1 MHRDSFVPGCAAS
14 IVVLVLAGWM
24 FDEWRPRT
32 PAPQSSER
40 KLLPRVGEKEALL
53 ALAGASEPTAPV
65 DPIPVYNVRVIDGDT
80 IEGDVHLVYT
90 HPEQHLPFGVSV
102 PLTLDAVILH
112 KQRMRVLGV
121 DAYELGTPKGEKAKL
136 DLSQVVTTR
145 QVVIFPSSS
154 VSFQEKGVQ
163 GSKDRDSFGRL
174 LVKVSLRSANE
185 DPIDLRTWIIKKGY
199 NAPSKDR

>member
-1 MHRDSFVPGCAAS
+1 MQRDSLSPGCAAA
-14 IVVLVLAGWM
+14 ILVAVFAIWM
-24 FDEWRPRT
+24 LTEWGLGPISP
-32 PAPQSSER
+32 PAPQSSEE
-40 KLLPRVGEKEALL
+40 KLPLTLVE
-53 ALAGASEPTAPV
+53 SEPSAPV

-80 IEGDVHLVYT
+80 LEGDVHLVYT

-163 GSKDRDSFGRL
+163 GSRDRDSFGRL
-174 LVKVSLRSANE
+174 LVKISLRSTNE
-185 DPIDLRTWIIKKGY
+185 DPIDLRTWLIQKGY